1 MSDIEQEQEVNELDV
16 LKARADQLGIAY
28 PKNVTLPTLKAKV
41 NQAILGED
49 PVEETNETKP
59 KKTRAELKAEALK
72 LVRIRLTCM
81 NPHKR
86 EIEGEIFTVGN
97 SMVGMVSKYVPF
109 DTEEGWHVPQIIL
122 NAIQERQ
129 VMLLVS
135 GKKAHGIESKT
146 KKLVKEFNVEILP
159 PLTQKELDELARRQA
174 LARGQG

>member
-1 MSDIEQEQEVNELDV
+1 
-16 LKARADQLGIAY
+16 
-28 PKNVTLPTLKAKV
+28 
-41 NQAILGED
+41 
-49 PVEETNETKP
+49 
-59 KKTRAELKAEALK
+59 
-72 LVRIRLTCM
+72 M